1 MFSILA
7 SLPEVGE
14 TEAVRVEAE
23 AEDRE
28 GLLVAW
34 LSELLYKHETERLIL
49 CKFSVTELEEKKI
62 RGEARGEKIDPARH
76 DLGREIKAVTYHQLS
91 VRETEGNWIAEVIFD
106 V

>member
-7 SLPEVGE
+7 SLREVSEG
-14 TEAVRVEAE
+14 TAVRVEAE

-34 LSELLYKHETERLIL
+34 LSELLYKHESQKLI
-49 CKFSVTELEEKKI
+49 FRRFAVEELGEKKI
-62 RGEARGEKIDPARH
+62 RGKAWGEKIDPRRH
-76 DLGREIKAVTYHQLS
+76 QLAREIKAVTYHQLS
-91 VRETEGNWIAEVIFD
+91 LRERGGTWIAEVIFD